1 MLDDPKR
8 AESNSAGVAPQER
21 RASPRYAFSAAA
33 EAVHLQTDTRL
44 NGRISDLGRG
54 GCYVD
59 TINPFPVG
67 ADVKIRIT
75 KDNSSL
81 VAQARVLYSSGGMGM
96 GLMFTK
102 IEPERLPVLEK
113 WLAEL
118 RGEISPEAEALERDE
133 PEQIEE
139 SVNGEQRYVLNE
151 LIIALM
157 RKRVL
162 TDAEGKAMLQKL
174 LE

>member
-1 MLDDPKR
+1 MQ
-8 AESNSAGVAPQER
+8 V
-21 RASPRYAFSAAA
+21 
-33 EAVHLQTDTRL
+33 DTRL
-44 NGRISDLGRG
+44 NGRISDLGLG

-67 ADVKIRIT
+67 AEVKIRIS
-75 KDNSSL
+75 KDNSSF
-81 VAQARVLYSSGGMGM
+81 VARGRVVYATGGMGM
-96 GLMFTK
+96 ALMFTK

-118 RGEISPEAEALERDE
+118 RGEISPEAEALERDG
-133 PEQIEE
+133 PEHVEE
-139 SVNGEQRYVLNE
+139 SVNGEHRYVLNE

-174 LE
+174 LH

>member
-1 MLDDPKR
+1 MLNEPKSG
-8 AESNSAGVAPQER
+8 ESNSAGVAPQEQR
-21 RASPRYAFSAAA
+21 GSPRYAFSAAA
-33 EAVHLQTDTRL
+33 EVVDLQADTRL
-44 NGRISDLGRG
+44 NGRISDVSRG

-67 ADVKIRIT
+67 AEVKIRIN
-75 KDNSSL
+75 KDNASF
-81 VAQARVLYSSGGMGM
+81 VAQGRVVYATGGMGM
-96 GLMFTK
+96 ALMFTK
-102 IEPERLPVLEK
+102 IEPERLQVLER

-118 RGEISPEAEALERDE
+118 RGEISPEAEALERDRPE
-133 PEQIEE
+133 PLEE
-139 SVNGEQRYVLNE
+139 SGNGEQRYVLNE

-174 LE
+174 LH

>member
-1 MLDDPKR
+1 MLNDPKR
-8 AESNSAGVAPQER
+8 GESNSAGVAPQEQ

-33 EAVHLQTDTRL
+33 EAVHSQTDTRL
-44 NGRISDLGRG
+44 NGRISDVGRG

-67 ADVKIRIT
+67 AEVKIRIN
-75 KDNSSL
+75 KDNASF
-81 VAQARVLYSSGGMGM
+81 VAQGRVVYATGGMGM
-96 GLMFTK
+96 ALMFTK
-102 IEPERLPVLEK
+102 IEPERLQVLEK

-118 RGEISPEAEALERDE
+118 RGEVSPEADALERDE
-133 PEQIEE
+133 PEHVEE
-139 SVNGEQRYVLNE
+139 KVNGEHSYVLNE

-174 LE
+174 LR